1 MTEEF
6 LKAITEISKK
16 EGYNEAVYEWHEKL
30 INMMKWMHSQAEI
43 HEDNIDAYLAYERC
57 FDKLDEILDGDYK

>member
-1 MTEEF
+1 MTDEF

-16 EGYNEAVYEWHEKL
+16 DGYNEARYEWHEKL
-30 INMMKWMHSQAEI
+30 ISMMKWAHCQAEI
-43 HEDNIDAYLAYERC
+43 HKDNIEVYLAYEKC